1 MSTKKTIQINP
12 DLFSTN
18 KTRKK
23 KEKTIQTKPFI
34 KTNSVK
40 RALLKR
46 IKHYAQNRE
55 NNYENNTN
63 ENLKEEKFSNDF
75 HSHLDY
81 LNTIQ
86 KKNKTIKKMQRETQ
100 EESTIDANVFLPPE
114 LNDISNNIKSST
126 NYEYSPAY
134 GCLKNGSKPTW
145 REWKRN
151 TQKVYDEQTP
161 LPKQIPK
168 QMPKQMPIQMPKQMP
183 TTITHENSIPP
194 AIQSMKP
201 PLSFNFND
209 SQNNPIVNKPVSI
222 EITERELKLQSLR
235 RKMKQDELTE
245 KRKKN
250 KIKETSTSSTLK
262 KRTTK
267 VQNHY
272 GKQNNKVSVLIKN
285 STTRKNIQK
294 EHNLLKQSSI
304 EDVKKYLKKQYL
316 LKIGSNAPNDVLRKM
331 YETVHLC
338 GEVKNINSENLVHN
352 YLNDEP
358 E

>member
-1 MSTKKTIQINP
+1 MSTKKTILINP

-23 KEKTIQTKPFI
+23 KDKIIQNKPFI

-46 IKHYAQNRE
+46 IKHYAKNRE
-55 NNYENNTN
+55 NDYENNTN
-63 ENLKEEKFSNDF
+63 DNSKEEKFSNDF

-86 KKNKTIKKMQRETQ
+86 KKNKTIKRLQRETQ

-114 LNDISNNIKSST
+114 LNDISNNIKSPT
-126 NYEYSPAY
+126 DYIYSPSY

-151 TQKVYDEQTP
+151 TQKVYDEQNP
-161 LPKQIPK
+161 LPIPL
-168 QMPKQMPIQMPKQMP
+168 QMP
-183 TTITHENSIPP
+183 TITHENIIPP
-194 AIQSMKP
+194 PSQSMKP
-201 PLSFNFND
+201 PLSFNLNE
-209 SQNNPIVNKPVSI
+209 SQNNPIISKPVSI
-222 EITERELKLQSLR
+222 EITERELKLQSIR
-235 RKMKQDELTE
+235 RKMKQEELKE
-245 KRKKN
+245 KIKKN
-250 KIKETSTSSTLK
+250 KIKDATSTTTLK

-267 VQNHY
+267 VENHY
-272 GKQNNKVSVLIKN
+272 GKQKNKVSVLIKN

-304 EDVKKYLKKQYL
+304 EDVKKYLKKHYL

-352 YLNDEP
+352 YLNDEL
-358 E
+358 EEQM

>member
-1 MSTKKTIQINP
+1 
-12 DLFSTN
+12 
-18 KTRKK
+18 
-23 KEKTIQTKPFI
+23 
-34 KTNSVK
+34 
-40 RALLKR
+40 
-46 IKHYAQNRE
+46 
-55 NNYENNTN
+55 
-63 ENLKEEKFSNDF
+63 
-75 HSHLDY
+75 
-81 LNTIQ
+81 
-86 KKNKTIKKMQRETQ
+86 MQRETQ

-151 TQKVYDEQTP
+151 TQKVYDEQNP
-161 LPKQIPK
+161 LPK
-168 QMPKQMPIQMPKQMP
+168 QMPKQMPIQMPKQMPKQMP

-294 EHNLLKQSSI
+294 EHNLIKQSSI

>member
-23 KEKTIQTKPFI
+23 KEKIIQTKPFI

-63 ENLKEEKFSNDF
+63 ENSKEEKFSNDF

-86 KKNKTIKKMQRETQ
+86 KKNKTIKKMQRETH

-126 NYEYSPAY
+126 NYSYSPSY

-151 TQKVYDEQTP
+151 TQKVYDEP
-161 LPKQIPK
+161 IP
-168 QMPKQMPIQMPKQMP
+168 I
-183 TTITHENSIPP
+183 INENIIPP
-194 AIQSMKP
+194 PIQSMKP
-201 PLSFNFND
+201 PLSFNFNEI
-209 SQNNPIVNKPVSI
+209 QNVPIVNNHVPIVNKPVSI

-235 RKMKQDELTE
+235 RKLKQEELNE
-245 KRKKN
+245 KRKIN
-250 KIKETSTSSTLK
+250 QIKETSTTNTLK
-262 KRTTK
+262 KRIAK
-267 VQNHY
+267 VENHY

-316 LKIGSNAPNDVLRKM
+316 LKSGSNAPNDVLRKM

-352 YLNDEP
+352 YLNYEL

>member
-1 MSTKKTIQINP
+1 
-12 DLFSTN
+12 
-18 KTRKK
+18 
-23 KEKTIQTKPFI
+23 
-34 KTNSVK
+34 
-40 RALLKR
+40 
-46 IKHYAQNRE
+46 
-55 NNYENNTN
+55 
-63 ENLKEEKFSNDF
+63 
-75 HSHLDY
+75 
-81 LNTIQ
+81 
-86 KKNKTIKKMQRETQ
+86 
-100 EESTIDANVFLPPE
+100 
-114 LNDISNNIKSST
+114 
-126 NYEYSPAY
+126 
-134 GCLKNGSKPTW
+134 
-145 REWKRN
+145 
-151 TQKVYDEQTP
+151 
-161 LPKQIPK
+161 
-168 QMPKQMPIQMPKQMP
+168 MPKQMPKQMP

-194 AIQSMKP
+194 AIQSVKP